1 MNDRAVKNNSNK
13 DDDVIGFSIV
23 DKTED
28 PTFFTGFLNDITK
41 LESVQECKQIMR
53 NLLSSQ
59 EAQSILDVGC
69 GVGDDVR
76 ELAEVVDRSGKA
88 VGIDSS
94 KSMISE
100 ARKKGDRVWRNIENT
115 FY

>member
-1 MNDRAVKNNSNK
+1 MVKNNSNK
-13 DDDVIGFSIV
+13 DDVIGFSIV

-41 LESVQECKQIMR
+41 LESVQECKQVMR
-53 NLLSSQ
+53 NLLSPQ

-76 ELAEVVDRSGKA
+76 ELARGSCQVCIWGY
-88 VGIDSS
+88 
-94 KSMISE
+94 
-100 ARKKGDRVWRNIENT
+100 NT
-115 FY
+115 VHDYRTM